1 MRRKDWVGAGIG
13 GVIAWFGGA
22 AWAAEPPLFA
32 GYPVTEGLVITAHLK
47 DESPTVTSAQSR
59 HGSTCYVLMWVRR
72 SGFIQAVQVVKS
84 TGFERLDAACIKG
97 VVHQTLIPAS
107 DGTSPIDAWE
117 ILPIEWRGPTG
128 VAPKASTY
136 GPAIAVIAPNQTLNV
151 DKVPASALALKDASC
166 LVHVSV
172 SASGSAED
180 LTVARSSG
188 SDDLDRVCMDAL
200 RSLEFIPARNE
211 GRNVAGIADVWI
223 GWPASDV
230 VTPTEIGSLP
240 SVQFIGDRLTP
251 GKDLIRA
258 LHAKADLLTLDPV
271 ARSSK
276 HAQCMVSLWYAG
288 DGTIHAA
295 QLVVPSGLPVV
306 DQACLQTVLGRKVV
320 PPVGEQ
326 EFGRS
331 PGASIR
337 PAGTPWNGLCRRTR
351 SRCSPAAPR
360 SPHCRVRP
368 RGRRNRLS
376 SSVRCTWSSR
386 ISVPCRAS
394 TSPIPPDRPV
404 LIRRAELPCEMRRS
418 SRRPSRVSRS
428 AVRATSRSRAA
439 WPRINEW
446 GAMKLQAVRR
456 HALSLPRVTE
466 EPHFDYTSF
475 RVAGKIFAT
484 SPPPGDRLHVFID
497 DTDRDRALAL
507 HAAFIEKLYW
517 GEKVCGVRILLS
529 RAKPAVVRELLMQAW
544 RRKAPKRLVSS
555 LAPDPSSRVRRPKLD
570 E

>member
-326 EFGRS
+326 EFGGWGQL
-331 PGASIR
+331 PI
-337 PAGTPWNGLCRRTR
+337 
-351 SRCSPAAPR
+351 
-360 SPHCRVRP
+360 
-368 RGRRNRLS
+368 
-376 SSVRCTWSSR
+376 TWSFDSAR
-386 ISVPCRAS
+386 RDPVERPLPTDSI
-394 TSPIPPDRPV
+394 PV
-404 LIRRAELPCEMRRS
+404 LTRRA
-418 SRRPSRVSRS
+418 
-428 AVRATSRSRAA
+428 
-439 WPRINEW
+439 
-446 GAMKLQAVRR
+446 
-456 HALSLPRVTE
+456 
-466 EPHFDYTSF
+466 
-475 RVAGKIFAT
+475 
-484 SPPPGDRLHVFID
+484 
-497 DTDRDRALAL
+497 
-507 HAAFIEKLYW
+507 
-517 GEKVCGVRILLS
+517 
-529 RAKPAVVRELLMQAW
+529 
-544 RRKAPKRLVSS
+544 S
-555 LAPDPSSRVRRPKLD
+555 LAPLPGPPAGSAEPSFEFCQVHVVVSDIGTVSRLDITHSTGSTRLDQACRTAVRDAPFQPATLKGLAVSGASDIAISRGLAPD
-570 E
+570 Q